1 MADSSFNTKIEELCR
16 NPQMKQL
23 FLYILDTVSGHDH
36 DGTNSK
42 SVGNG
47 YTTLTG
53 AETLTNKHLTSPH
66 LTTPLIEDG
75 DTGLSVTSANQTHAA
90 PTATIP
96 DLGNAADNFC
106 MTDLAQTLLLKTLT
120 NPVIASFYQDAA
132 KTKLMTVPDTASDTF
147 VTLAATQI
155 LTNKS
160 LTSPALTMGVSSI
173 DFASGHVDHTLS
185 AAEIKSFVLKPI
197 SANAG
202 ANIIVPLTA
211 GKMFTVIN
219 GSGQAITLIGATGTG
234 IAVANTKT
242 AIVMSDGTNVVRIT
256 ADA

>member
-1 MADSSFNTKIEELCR
+1 MADTSFDVKIQELCR
-16 NPQMKQL
+16 NPQMKEL
-23 FLYILDTVSGHDH
+23 FKYILDTVNGHDH
-36 DGTNSK
+36 NGTNSK

-75 DTGLSVTSANQTHAA
+75 DTGVSVTSANQTHAA
-90 PTATIP
+90 PTITIP
-96 DLGNAADNFC
+96 DIGGASDSFVMLG
-106 MTDLAQTLLLKTLT
+106 LAQTLLLKTLT
-120 NPVIASFYQDAA
+120 NPVIAAMYQDAG
-132 KTKLMTVPDTASDTF
+132 KTKLMTLPDTTSDTL
-147 VTLAATQI
+147 VSLAATQI

-160 LTSPALTMGVSSI
+160 LTAPALTMGVSSI
-173 DFASGHVDHTLS
+173 DFASGHADYTLS
-185 AAEIKSFVLKPI
+185 AAEIKSFVLHPI
-197 SANAG
+197 SADAD

-219 GSGQAITLIGATGTG
+219 TSGQAITVKGATGTG
-234 IAVANTKT
+234 IAIASTKT

-256 ADA
+256 TDA